1 MKKLLFTFFLFSHL
15 SLYAQTVNV
24 TASGTIGVS
33 CSEYVNN
40 MNKIWNIDIP
50 GNRKLVLNYSVR
62 VERSYDKVS
71 VYSINDSGAA
81 VLQATLTG
89 SQSGTIESLYP
100 NGKMRIV
107 FTSDYSVNCN
117 TNSTY
122 GGFTIIISQLAPR
135 GISYSYDGSGN
146 RTDRVIVF
154 ESGSALRSST
164 FQDDG
169 EEIVFQEKINY
180 LTGDELSEADIRIY
194 PNPTQ
199 GQLAVEINNISGEAS
214 GEIYL
219 YDAGGKIIERRAF
232 GVERKIDFDLSR
244 QVAGIYILKINIEGK
259 ISTWKIIK
267 K

>member
-1 MKKLLFTFFLFSHL
+1 
-15 SLYAQTVNV
+15 
-24 TASGTIGVS
+24 
-33 CSEYVNN
+33 
-40 MNKIWNIDIP
+40 
-50 GNRKLVLNYSVR
+50 VR
-62 VERSYDKVS
+62 VEHSFDKVL
-71 VYSINDSGAA
+71 VYSIDNSGTA

-107 FTSDYSVNCN
+107 FRSDNSVNCS

-122 GGFTIIISQLAPR
+122 SGFTIIVSRVA
-135 GISYSYDGSGN
+135 GIGYSYDASGN
-146 RTDRVIVF
+146 RTDRVIVL
-154 ESGSALRSST
+154 ESGNTLRSST

-180 LTGDELSEADIRIY
+180 LIGDELSEADIQIY
-194 PNPTQ
+194 PNPTK

-232 GVERKIDFDLSR
+232 GAERKIDFDLSR
-244 QVAGIYILKINIEGK
+244 QAAGIYILKINIEGK